1 MAAIT
6 TETTRFTRDV
16 LGRFVCNT
24 IEEALAS
31 ADAGARSDARPF
43 TLIIVGGG
51 TFGAALAQEVFARD
65 TTRRFRTLVLEGG
78 PFLLPEHLQNL
89 PLPGLGVPSPTS
101 IKDLRDGGAFN
112 GPREQVWGLPWHS
125 ATKFTGLAYCVGGRS
140 LYWGGWSPQLLDT
153 ELQAWPANVVS
164 DLKNT
169 YFRQSAEQIGVTET
183 NDFISG
189 PLHERLRTVLRAGI
203 DAGRVTDSVP
213 LSQLPLVLDLASS
226 VPAGEH
232 DAWKLEAPLAVQSQT
247 REGCFPCNKF
257 SAVPLLMK
265 ASRAA
270 YSESGGDDVRRRLMV
285 VPNVHVTRLVT
296 NGDRVVEVQT
306 GGGNVRVPE
315 NGIVV
320 LALGTVESARLA
332 MNSFGGLPN
341 AREMGRNLM
350 AHLRS
355 NLTIR
360 VPRAAL
366 EAAGALPNEMG
377 ASALFVKGRST
388 LSGNTTGHFHLQIT
402 AAGLGSAGSDSEAEL
417 FKKIPDIDGFD
428 AFRGVTDSHVVVT
441 IRGIGEMQPNNDRS
455 HVSLDAES
463 DEYGVQRA
471 FVSIEPN
478 ASDTALWEVMDRA
491 ADDVA
496 TVFAGGGAFEVRV
509 GNSWAQVAAGKRAI
523 EVLPFAA
530 RHDSLGS
537 THHETGALRI
547 GLDPRTSVTNES
559 GRFHSVQNAYV
570 VGPAAFP
577 TIGSPNPMLTG
588 IALTRR
594 LANQIT
600 RPSGPATES
609 GFESLFDG
617 TDAAFRKWQA
627 VGPGQFNLVDGAIVA
642 EPGNDLGLLFF
653 AGKPFGDCTLR
664 LQLRLD
670 RADDNSGVF
679 VRFRDPRLPVP
690 DRSPGVPPHMYNNP
704 AWVAVTTG
712 FEIQIDQIG
721 RPDGKRMHQTG
732 AIYGI
737 PEGSTAGQQA
747 SGPVPNLSPGSWHD
761 MEIVIRGNTYTVSV
775 NGAATATFTN
785 TDVFRGRAPGV
796 DSSSGYLGLQA
807 HSGRVA
813 FRAVRIRAEVLA
825 ASAAT
830 ARGGSTL
837 VEPRPEVPATVKRRG

>member
-1 MAAIT
+1 MASIT

-16 LGRFVCNT
+16 QGRFVCNT

-31 ADAGARSDARPF
+31 TDVGSRPDARPF

-65 TTRRFRTLVLEGG
+65 ATRRFRTLVLEGG
-78 PFLLPEHLQNL
+78 PFLLPEHVQNL

-112 GPREQVWGLPWHS
+112 GPREQVWGLAWHS
-125 ATKFTGLAYCVGGRS
+125 GTKFTGLAYCVGGRS

-153 ELQAWPANVVS
+153 ELQTWPANVVS
-164 DLKNT
+164 DLKST

-189 PLHERLRTVLRAGI
+189 PLHERLRAVLRAGV
-203 DAGRVTDSVP
+203 DAQKVTDAVP
-213 LSQLPLVLDLASS
+213 LAELPQVLDLPSS
-226 VPAGEH
+226 MPAGER

-247 REGCFPCNKF
+247 REGLFPCNKF

-296 NGDRVVEVQT
+296 LADRVIEVQT
-306 GGGNVRVPE
+306 SSGNIPVPQ
-315 NGIVV
+315 NAIVV
-320 LALGTVESARLA
+320 VALGTVESARLA
-332 MNSFGGLPN
+332 LLSFGGTPN
-341 AREMGRNLM
+341 AGEIGRNLM

-366 EAAGALPNEMG
+366 ETAGVLPNELG
-377 ASALFVKGRST
+377 ASALFVKGRSK
-388 LSGNTTGHFHLQIT
+388 LAGNVTGHFHLQIT
-402 AAGLGSAGSDSEAEL
+402 AAGLGPAGVDSEAEL

-428 AFRGVTDSHVVVT
+428 AFRGVTDSDVVLT

-455 HVSLDAES
+455 RVTLDAES
-463 DEYGVQRA
+463 DEYTTPRA
-471 FVSIEPN
+471 FVSIEPS
-478 ASDTALWEVMDRA
+478 ASDVALWEVMDRA

-496 TVFAGGGAFEVRV
+496 AVFAGGGVFEVRK
-509 GNSWAQVAAGKRAI
+509 GNSWVPVTAGQRAADA
-523 EVLPFAA
+523 LPFAA

-537 THHETGALRI
+537 THHETGALRM
-547 GLDPRTSVTNES
+547 GADPQVSVTDES
-559 GRFHSVQNAYV
+559 GRFHGVQNAYA
-570 VGPAAFP
+570 VGPAIFP

-588 IALTRR
+588 IALARR
-594 LANQIT
+594 LANKIT
-600 RPSGPATES
+600 QPAGPALEV

-617 TDAAFRKWQA
+617 TDATFRKWQS
-627 VGPGQFNLVDGAIVA
+627 VGPGRFTLVDGAVVA
-642 EPGNDLGLLFF
+642 EPGNDLSLLYF
-653 AGKPFGDCTLR
+653 AGKQFADFTLR

-670 RADDNSGVF
+670 RGDDNSGVF

-690 DRSPGVPPHMYNNP
+690 DRNPGVPPHPYDNP
-704 AWVAVTTG
+704 AWIAVTTG
-712 FEIQIDQIG
+712 FEVQIDQFG
-721 RPDGKRMHQTG
+721 RPDGQRMHQTG

-737 PEGSTAGQQA
+737 PEGNSAGQQA
-747 SGPVPNLSPGSWHD
+747 CGPVPSLSPGSWHE
-761 MEIVIRGNTYTVSV
+761 MEIVVRGNTYSVSV

-785 TDVFRGRAPGV
+785 TDQFRGQATAANTP
-796 DSSSGYLGLQA
+796 SGYLGLQA

-813 FRAVRIRAEVLA
+813 FRAVRIRPEVVA
-825 ASAAT
+825 ART
-830 ARGGSTL
+830 ASNRAGNTQ
-837 VEPRPEVPATVKRRG
+837 VEPRPEAPATAPRR